1 MIAVGLSAL
10 LWFSAPT
17 GAAGEVLIS
26 GSIEDCLAWS
36 MADLAAAG
44 DDARAHQGAQVS
56 RLMSEH
62 FNDMLGRGAPSQ
74 EIIRRQRV
82 LLRITE
88 TRRAAGGGQAAR
100 AVCEKNFPT
109 PMRRPD

>member
-1 MIAVGLSAL
+1 MIAVGLSIL
-10 LWFSAPT
+10 LWFSAPE
-17 GAAGEVLIS
+17 GAAGEVLVA

-36 MADLAAAG
+36 MADLEAAG
-44 DDARAHQGAQVS
+44 GDRVHQGAQVS
-56 RLMSEH
+56 RLMSLH

-82 LLRITE
+82 LLRIAE
-88 TRRAAGGGQAAR
+88 GRRAAGGGQAAR

-109 PMRRPD
+109 PTRRPD